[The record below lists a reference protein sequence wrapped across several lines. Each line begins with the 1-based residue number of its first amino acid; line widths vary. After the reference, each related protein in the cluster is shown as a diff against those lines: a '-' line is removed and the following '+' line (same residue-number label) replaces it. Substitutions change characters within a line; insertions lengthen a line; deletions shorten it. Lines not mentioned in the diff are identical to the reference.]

1 MNDLLVFLEKLPN
14 YIAVI
19 WENDTMQNFENQS
32 FDGQKWAGRK
42 QQSSKNRALLV
53 QTGSLKQSL
62 TFETS
67 SNKVTAFSDLPYAKI
82 HNEGGI
88 IEQTPTFK
96 QRMYF
101 SHLSGIA
108 SSTAEKNK
116 WAKMSLAKKLVI
128 PIPKRQFLGFSKSFE
143 SSLQDFL
150 NQKLNELSQ

>member
-32 FDGQKWAGRK
+32 FDGQRWAGRK

-53 QTGSLKQSL
+53 QDSHLKQSIDVEAKGN
-62 TFETS
+62 TVE
-67 SNKVTAFSDLPYAKI
+67 AGSDLKYAKI
-82 HNEGGI
+82 HNEGGTI
-88 IEQTPTFK
+88 IQKPTFK

-101 SHLSGIA
+101 SHRSDIA
-108 SSTAEKNK
+108 QSTPEKNK
-116 WAKMSLAKKLVI
+116 WAAMSTAKKLVI
-128 PIPKRQFLGFSKSFE
+128 PIPKRQFLGFSKTFE